1 MAPAPSETDGA
12 MGPRASWPPHVG
24 GLGGGKK
31 RARSK
36 GEDGD
41 AEAKQS
47 KPSAKAKATAKA
59 QANKGFNPL
68 LQFLE
73 VRKDGGSSQRSV
85 SPTPSSIVSAR
96 PPPSLS
102 SLSASTRPGDF
113 EQSDGTEPPEDG
125 KKGVDSEGA
134 LSERAYKMFT
144 ECGEMSPADIL
155 QIVETIDVDEDKQE
169 EHSHG
174 SRDRSTISINRSEGC
189 LFLFLISSGGATKP
203 HQHFI
208 NISSTFHQIAFFFFA
223 NVSWFSR
230 FLFHQIFIKRSSTLS
245 IVSFCDC
252 WSFFWLTI

>member
-189 LFLFLISSGGATKP
+189 LFLFLISSGGLRNHTT
-203 HQHFI
+203 
-208 NISSTFHQIAFFFFA
+208 ISSTFHQHFIRSRFFFLRMYHGFRVFYFIRFSSNVHQPCRSCLFA
-223 NVSWFSR
+223 IVG
-230 FLFHQIFIKRSSTLS
+230 LS
-245 IVSFCDC
+245 FG
-252 WSFFWLTI
+252 